1 MLGGY
6 QMRRGQAQF
15 AAAHLG
21 VCRIMQAPGIGPPA
35 ELISTMD
42 TKVEKYFTQ
51 RPTLRQQFLMHRLGV
66 PQLAVPVRIALIIRQ
81 NPI

>member
-51 RPTLRQQFLMHRLGV
+51 RPTLRQQFLMHRL
-66 PQLAVPVRIALIIRQ
+66 LAVPVRIALIIRQ